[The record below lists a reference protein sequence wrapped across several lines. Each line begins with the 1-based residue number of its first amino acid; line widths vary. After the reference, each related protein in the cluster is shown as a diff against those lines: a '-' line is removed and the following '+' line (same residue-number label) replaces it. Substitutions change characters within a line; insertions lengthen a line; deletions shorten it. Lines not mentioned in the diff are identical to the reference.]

1 MDGEEHV
8 PALSVG
14 RSEGAEVTKT
24 YTRRISAE
32 EAREG
37 YVLVLKDKLAWFPAV
52 GRSFQ
57 VVMGPSTKRIAVQ
70 SYRCECRGPK
80 EPHEHY
86 YLPLDGLEKG
96 DTLIINKEES
106 KAHTYS
112 LRVLNAHAAVGCCG

>member
-1 MDGEEHV
+1 
-8 PALSVG
+8 
-14 RSEGAEVTKT
+14 VTKT

-86 YLPLDGLEKG
+86 YLPLDGLERGIPSSSTK
-96 DTLIINKEES
+96 K
-106 KAHTYS
+106 KAKRTHIRS
-112 LRVLNAHAAVGCCG
+112 AS